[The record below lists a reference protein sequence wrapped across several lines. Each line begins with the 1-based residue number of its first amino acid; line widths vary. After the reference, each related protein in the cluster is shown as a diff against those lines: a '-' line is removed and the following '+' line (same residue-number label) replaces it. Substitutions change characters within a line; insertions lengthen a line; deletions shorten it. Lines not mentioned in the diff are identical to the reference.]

1 MSERDQ
7 TLFIKRIVDRAVYL
21 RCDYASRITMMMDL
35 EAAVKHFNLRLEELL
50 NAAVADFMHDV
61 QQIGAHINR
70 ATKTFDL
77 YFVPR
82 FAGKES

>member
-77 YFVPR
+77 YFGPR

>member
-7 TLFIKRIVDRAVYL
+7 ALFIKRIVDRAFYL

-35 EAAVKHFNLRLEELL
+35 EAAYKHFNLRFEDLL
-50 NAAVADFMHDV
+50 NAGVADFMHDV

-70 ATKTFDL
+70 ATKTFDS

-82 FAGKES
+82 FAGKEN